1 MTECKTSEPVI
12 QKPFE
17 PGLPH
22 VACVLLWYPLFTQ
35 PFIFREV
42 QGLRKRLP
50 VSVYSLYGANLR
62 HLFHRNADGRAADP
76 HPGHKGS
83 LCHPG

>member
-50 VSVYSLYGANLR
+50 VSV
-62 HLFHRNADGRAADP
+62 
-76 HPGHKGS
+76 
-83 LCHPG
+83 